1 MPRAGEQTTSQ
12 LRASLRRAVITA
24 DPEGAERR
32 REAAE
37 RRAKV
42 VLYPD
47 AEGTAS
53 LTGQNLPG
61 VRAAAAFARITALAR
76 ALKATG
82 VDGGIDLLRSKV
94 LIGLL
99 LGTLPYIPPP
109 PDGPA
114 DTMAQ
119 VTPMARRIMVAAR

>member
-1 MPRAGEQTTSQ
+1 M
-12 LRASLRRAVITA
+12 IIA

-42 VLYPD
+42 ILYPD

-76 ALKATG
+76 ALKASG
-82 VDGGIDLLRSKV
+82 IDGGIDLLRSKV
-94 LIGLL
+94 LLGLL

-109 PDGPA
+109 PDGPP
-114 DTMAQ
+114 DTDGP
-119 VTPMARRIMVAAR
+119 V